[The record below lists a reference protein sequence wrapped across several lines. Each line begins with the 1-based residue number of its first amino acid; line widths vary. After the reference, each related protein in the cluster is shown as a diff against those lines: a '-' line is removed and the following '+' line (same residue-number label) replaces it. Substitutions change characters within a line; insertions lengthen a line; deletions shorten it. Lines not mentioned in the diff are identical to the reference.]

1 MKSLS
6 LTTIRRN
13 GAAEFA
19 DVTENVLR
27 IARPVLEALKDPKIQ
42 PYFRSLSVRL
52 LLFAFLYPIYIS
64 SMHPQITDQPRVRP
78 SVVPA
83 NREKRVILSLAVPP
97 LSDAA
102 VSAKL
107 VSAVFGLIDALEKI
121 NLRPETKTKIKKTRE
136 NFAKTLKDESER
148 EAREEAADAKLATKR
163 RAEEE
168 RIARLSA
175 AEQQK
180 VILLVYALLLLM
192 PSVSQLLERD
202 RKRNMRK
209 TQGKVVKK

>member
-1 MKSLS
+1 L
-6 LTTIRRN
+6 
-13 GAAEFA
+13 
-19 DVTENVLR
+19 
-27 IARPVLEALKDPKIQ
+27 
-42 PYFRSLSVRL
+42 
-52 LLFAFLYPIYIS
+52 IY
-64 SMHPQITDQPRVRP
+64 PQITDQPRVRP
-78 SVVPA
+78 RVVSA

-102 VSAKL
+102 VSAQL

-136 NFAKTLKDESER
+136 NFAKTLKDDAER

-180 VILLVYALLLLM
+180 VILLVYTLPLVPSAHAIRLPALGTG
-192 PSVSQLLERD
+192 S
-202 RKRNMRK
+202 
-209 TQGKVVKK
+209 